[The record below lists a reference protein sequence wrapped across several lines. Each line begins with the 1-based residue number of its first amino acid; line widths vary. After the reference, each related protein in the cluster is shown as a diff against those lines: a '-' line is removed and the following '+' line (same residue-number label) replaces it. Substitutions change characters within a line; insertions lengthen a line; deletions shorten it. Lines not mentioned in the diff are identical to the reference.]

1 MVSIQVVSQ
10 KTNNMKQYLKI
21 STLLVIA
28 VALTLLTISFEEV
41 LNPKPWVDNEDYL
54 FPRFIS
60 GGIAILGFLL
70 FFEKGA
76 NSKAT
81 NFKDLLPGLGLIL
94 TYILTMKYIGFY
106 LASMILFFAVVMI
119 YKKPEESTD
128 FWRVCIFKL
137 GIAAL
142 FTLALYGLF
151 TEMLHVQP
159 PKGTFY

>member
-1 MVSIQVVSQ
+1 MVFTQIINL
-10 KTNNMKQYLKI
+10 KINNMRQYLKI
-21 STLLVIA
+21 STLLVIV
-28 VALTLLTISFEEV
+28 VALTLLSISFEEV
-41 LNPKPWVDNEDYL
+41 INPKPWVDNEDYL

-70 FFEKGA
+70 FFEKDVLG
-76 NSKAT
+76 KTT
-81 NFKDLLPGLGLIL
+81 NYKDLLPGLGLL
-94 TYILTMKYIGFY
+94 LVYILTMKYIGFY

-159 PKGTFY
+159 PKGMFF